1 MIRPLLVLVL
11 AALAPQEIIDKAG
24 TSFDKGEF
32 LETVTVLDEAL
43 PSIRE
48 SGDTESLAECLSMLA
63 VSYSRLGLYD
73 RAISAQ
79 EECYRIDLEEGDPA
93 NISSS
98 LNNLAGFCL
107 AMENY
112 DEAEKLI
119 REAISYEEKLGES
132 AALAVRYGMASD
144 ILLKQ
149 GKPREAVDYAKKA
162 LEMDQAAGRTSQAAV
177 RKSQLAAACLDLG
190 NLREA
195 RTLLDEAAE
204 VFSATQNIHSLS
216 VCRQQQGSVAAKMGR
231 FSDAANYLREGL
243 TLSRQTGNILLQRNI
258 SRDLAVILKDLDPRS
273 AVNYMQD
280 VVALSD
286 SLFRHNTA
294 QEMAQLVIQQDLSS
308 KEKALADRDRAL
320 RQSKCMVSLLIL
332 TLLLL
337 AALFILVHRAM
348 ILHKKNVKLLQKTSD
363 IKDRLLIIG
372 ASNPALRDPELGGL
386 MQELSDIGGKLP
398 DKKLTSREQEIAR
411 LCCDGLMSKE
421 IADRLNISVRTV
433 ETHKNNIFRKL
444 GINTTAE
451 LARLIRGGGRK
462 RLIINDLKIT
472 FARLHPFSGEWFCPS
487 GRFSYLCNHD
497 LKLYTIWVC

>member
-1 MIRPLLVLVL
+1 MICPLLVLVL
-11 AALAPQEIIDKAG
+11 VLDALSPQEIIDKAG
-24 TSFDKGEF
+24 SNFDKGDF
-32 LETVTVLDEAL
+32 LETVTVLEEAL
-43 PSIRE
+43 PSVRE

-73 RAISAQ
+73 RAISTQ
-79 EECYRIDLEEGDPA
+79 KECYRIDLEEGDPA

-162 LEMDQAAGRTSQAAV
+162 LEMDQAAGRTPQAAV

-286 SLFRHNTA
+286 SLYRHNTA

-308 KEKALADRDRAL
+308 KEKALADSERAL
-320 RQSKCMVSLLIL
+320 RQSKRTNSLLIV

-348 ILHKKNVKLLQKTSD
+348 ILRKKNVELLQKTSD

-372 ASNPALRDPELGGL
+372 AANPALRDPELGSL

-398 DKKLTSREQEIAR
+398 DKKLTAREQEIAR
-411 LCCDGLMSKE
+411 LCCDGLLSKE

-433 ETHKNNIFRKL
+433 ETHKNNIFRKV

-451 LARLIRGGGRK
+451 LVDLIRGGQK
-462 RLIINDLKIT
+462 TSN
-472 FARLHPFSGEWFCPS
+472 
-487 GRFSYLCNHD
+487 NQ
-497 LKLYTIWVC
+497 

>member
-1 MIRPLLVLVL
+1 MIRTLLLFLL
-11 AALAPQEIIDKAG
+11 ATLTPQEIIDQAG
-24 TSFDKGEF
+24 ALFDEGNF
-32 LETVTVLDEAL
+32 RETVTVLDEAL
-43 PSIRE
+43 PALRE
-48 SGDTESLAECLSMLA
+48 AGDEESLAECLSMLA

-73 RAISAQ
+73 RAVTAQ
-79 EECYRIDLEEGDPA
+79 EECYQIDLKGGDPG

-119 REAISYEEKLGES
+119 REAIGYEEKLGES
-132 AALAVRYGMASD
+132 AALAIRYGMASD

-149 GKPREAVDYAKKA
+149 GKVQEAIDYAKKA
-162 LEMDQAAGRTSQAAV
+162 LDMDEAAGRVPQAAV
-177 RKSQLAAACLDLG
+177 RKSQLAAAYMDDG

-195 RTLLDEAAE
+195 RKLLDEAAE
-204 VFSATQNIHSLS
+204 VFSATQNLHSLS
-216 VCRQQQGSVAAKMGR
+216 VCRQQQGAIAAKQGR
-231 FSDAANYLREGL
+231 FSDAANYLREAL

-258 SRDLAVILKDLDPRS
+258 SQDLAVMLKDLDPRS

-286 SLFRHNTA
+286 SLYRQKTA
-294 QEMAQLVIQQDLSS
+294 QEMAHLAIQQDLSS
-308 KEKALADRDRAL
+308 KEKALADSEKHLRERNHLITLLIVAL
-320 RQSKCMVSLLIL
+320 VLLLALLIL
-332 TLLLL
+332 AHRALLL
-337 AALFILVHRAM
+337 R
-348 ILHKKNVKLLQKTSD
+348 KKNMALLQKTSD

-372 ASNPALRDPELGGL
+372 ASEPALRDPELGSL

-398 DKKLTSREQEIAR
+398 DKALTTREREIAR
-411 LCCDGLMSKE
+411 LCCEGLLSKE

-451 LARLIRGGGRK
+451 LVELMRGGAENG
-462 RLIINDLKIT
+462 
-472 FARLHPFSGEWFCPS
+472 
-487 GRFSYLCNHD
+487 
-497 LKLYTIWVC
+497 